1 MRQSLRPALASRRPV
16 SHRRLASNFEE
27 QVSSPSNPSRRSR
40 SAKVQATKRMS
51 RSFQE
56 EEMCLEEEM
65 AEAIIIDGDTP
76 TKKLQMVSRIFLK
89 KINISEIVVI
99 QSDKKKSKNLSKK
112 DTARFKKIQRF
123 NHNLGKDEDEEM
135 EELDTEV
142 TPIIVDERWI
152 LEVGAEEKE
161 EVDEDSSTRLR
172 SILKVRSSRSSRV
185 NMEKKRKRV
194 RFS

>member
-1 MRQSLRPALASRRPV
+1 MRQSLRTTLAFRRPV
-16 SHRRLASNFEE
+16 THRRLARNFEE

-51 RSFQE
+51 KSFE
-56 EEMCLEEEM
+56 EEKMCLEEEM
-65 AEAIIIDGDTP
+65 AEAIVIDGDTP

-135 EELDTEV
+135 ELDTEV

-152 LEVGAEEKE
+152 LELGAEEKE
-161 EVDEDSSTRLR
+161 EVEDPSTRLR